1 MSSPGERYH
10 HGEALPREGGGR
22 NEANTHRTIEGE
34 SIMRVCLSQFS
45 IARQNGPL
53 KMEINI
59 RRRLISI
66 ANHKPPLYSLYRLP
80 HPPSSFR
87 VFLPHS
93 LVIALVLEYFPSSLW
108 IHSYTFLNTYMN
120 WYRLTQNVFSTFS
133 CKFP

>member
-80 HPPSSFR
+80 HPPSS
-87 VFLPHS
+87 LP
-93 LVIALVLEYFPSSLW
+93 F
-108 IHSYTFLNTYMN
+108 
-120 WYRLTQNVFSTFS
+120 
-133 CKFP
+133 KD